1 MRTGKSLL
9 RPPDGER
16 QGRQLPG
23 LLLPGRQVRAGQLV
37 GVRRERRH
45 PVVRGRP
52 GHPDPVHLGLLRQRR
67 GGAGQGPVAGRAD
80 QPGTCLVGV
89 VLADG
94 VTGSVPAAGLVQRG
108 PGQDIAITRALATP
122 ADSDGT
128 DIAADLVGTINWGDG
143 SATSF
148 ATLSGGRGKR
158 QHRRDP
164 RAPFGNRVT
173 TPVTVGSR
181 PAGCSAP
188 PTVRCCPT
196 RNTPRPPARRR

>member
-1 MRTGKSLL
+1 MSVKGGNYQVFYCQAGKCGQANWWVFAGNAAIPSCAGD
-9 RPPDGER
+9 RVIQTRYTWGYFVNDAVE
-16 QGRQLPG
+16 PG
-23 LLLPGRQVRAGQLV
+23 KGQLLAAPINQALASWASCSPTV
-37 GVRRERRH
+37 S
-45 PVVRGRP
+45 
-52 GHPDPVHLGLLRQRR
+52 PDLSL
-67 GGAGQGPVAGRAD
+67 
-80 QPGTCLVGV
+80 QPGSSN
-89 VLADG
+89 A
-94 VTGSVPAAGLVQRG
+94 
-108 PGQDIAITRALATP
+108 GQDIAITRALATP